1 MSKKIIM
8 TILLSIVFSL
18 ISISIGPATSH
29 ACSCVEPP
37 SVESELER
45 SDAVFSGE
53 VLEVKEQ
60 KDFGDFMK
68 KRVLFEV
75 TDTWKGFSES
85 QVIITT
91 GSGGGDCGFEFQVGH
106 EYLVY
111 AVESTMY
118 SDESE
123 LVTIICD
130 RTTELTSAQEDLA
143 VLGEGKPPTEQ
154 VDLKAELAAESD
166 KDNLILWVIGNIALL
181 IVAFFVWRK
190 IRKNQ
195 FKNRKLGD

>member
-1 MSKKIIM
+1 MRKKTIM
-8 TILLSIVFSL
+8 NMLLCVVFSL

-29 ACSCVEPP
+29 ACSCAEPP

-45 SDAVFSGE
+45 SKAVFSGE

-60 KDFGDFMK
+60 KDFRGYMK
-68 KRVLFEV
+68 NKVLFEV
-75 TDTWKGFSES
+75 TDTWKGVTES

-91 GSGGGDCGFEFQVGH
+91 GSGGGDCGFGFQVGQ

-111 AVESTMY
+111 ASESTMY
-118 SDESE
+118 SDEAE

-130 RTTELTSAQEDLA
+130 RTTELSSAQEDLA

-154 VDLKAELAAESD
+154 VDLQAELSAESD
-166 KDNLILWVIGNIALL
+166 KDNVILWIIGSIAFLV
-181 IVAFFVWRK
+181 VAFFVWRRF
-190 IRKNQ
+190 RKNQ
-195 FKNRKLGD
+195 LKKRYLGD